1 MMRLGCVL
9 NDFSALALATAIEAN
24 LFKYFQY
31 LGRSA
36 SVELYDSPNM
46 TRFITD
52 IPHPLMN
59 GVFRTQ
65 LTLDDVGEAIED
77 ALTHFKSRKMPF
89 MWWAGSAAQPADLG
103 KRLEAHGLTYAEDLP
118 GMAVDL
124 LALNEGLTTPSGLT
138 IKPVG
143 DKNTLRQWVNA
154 AIIGFG
160 LPDTSENA
168 CFDLFA
174 GLGFDL
180 PLRNYVGLLDAKP
193 VATSQLFLAAGVAGI
208 YWVATVPEARRQGI
222 GTALTLAPLREAR
235 ATGYRISIL
244 HSSEMGLGVYRQL
257 GFEECCK
264 LSCGIWMGERANSET
279 NQ

>member
-1 MMRLGCVL
+1 MDEVL
-9 NDFSALALATAIEAN
+9 NDFSAPVLAKAIEAN

-46 TRFITD
+46 TRFITG
-52 IPHPLMN
+52 IPHPFMN

-77 ALTHFKSRKMPF
+77 ALTHFKSRKMPL
-89 MWWAGSAAQPADLG
+89 MWWAGSASQPADLG
-103 KRLEAHGLTYAEDLP
+103 KHLEAHGLTYAEDLP

-124 LALNEGLTTPSGLT
+124 LALNDDLTTPSGLT

-143 DKNTLRQWVNA
+143 DKKTLRQWVNA

-180 PLRNYVGLLDAKP
+180 PLRNYVGLLDGKP

-235 ATGYRISIL
+235 AMGYRISIL
-244 HSSEMGLGVYRQL
+244 HPSEMGLGVYRQL
-257 GFEECCK
+257 GFEEYCK
-264 LSCGIWMGERANSET
+264 LSYGIWMGERANSGT
-279 NQ
+279 NDGA